1 MVGHIS
7 EKTLP
12 AIIFL
17 IGIAISFATGSSGA
31 TVSIL
36 IPIALPMAAQMG
48 LSLPL
53 IIGAV
58 FGDQSSP
65 ISDSIIVASSAAG
78 CSPESHFRTQ
88 LPITLSVATMAFIS
102 YLLVTTVI

>member
-1 MVGHIS
+1 MHI
-7 EKTLP
+7 
-12 AIIFL
+12 
-17 IGIAISFATGSSGA
+17 
-31 TVSIL
+31 V

-58 FGDQSSP
+58 ISGAVFGDQSSP
-65 ISDSIIVASSAAG
+65 ISDSIIMASSAAG

-88 LPITLSVATMAFIS
+88 LPITLNIATMAFVS